1 MREAFL
7 RDLQA
12 GLARRPRA
20 LSPKWFYDAE
30 GSRLFEAITRL
41 PEYYLT
47 RQETAL
53 LASAAPELAADI
65 PAGAVLVEPGSGASE
80 KTRLLLDAAKQLHAY
95 APIDISPSALETA
108 AEALRRDYPNLQ
120 ITPLAADFSAGFR
133 LPKALEGR
141 PRVGFFPGSTLGNFD
156 TDEAVALLRNLRETL
171 GEGGQLILGVDLN
184 RDPGS
189 LLPAYDDAQGV
200 TGRFNLNL
208 LARANRE
215 LGADFDL
222 QGFAHRAVWNPAA
235 GRVEMHLVSLRAQTV
250 TVGGRAYVFTEGEAL
265 RSEISRKFT
274 EAEINDL
281 AAASGWR
288 RERAWRSPPPTL
300 GLFLLAAG

>member
-12 GLARRPRA
+12 GLARRPRT
-20 LSPKWFYDAE
+20 LSPKWLYDAE

-47 RQETAL
+47 RQEAAL
-53 LASAAPELAADI
+53 LASAAPELAAAI
-65 PAGAVLVEPGSGASE
+65 PPGAVLVEPGSGASE
-80 KTRLLLDAAKQLHAY
+80 KTRLLLDAARQLHAY
-95 APIDISPSALETA
+95 APIDISPSALATA
-108 AEALRRDYPNLQ
+108 AEALRRDYPDLQ
-120 ITPLAADFSAGFR
+120 IAPLTADFSAGFR
-133 LPKALEGR
+133 LPESLGDR

-156 TDEAVALLRNLRETL
+156 TDEAVALLRNLREAL

-184 RDPGS
+184 RDPAS

-200 TGRFNLNL
+200 TARFNLNL

-215 LGADFDL
+215 LTADFDL

-235 GRVEMHLVSLRAQTV
+235 GRVEMHLVSLRGQTV
-250 TVGGRAYVFTEGEAL
+250 TVGGRAYVFAEHETL

-274 EAEINDL
+274 EAEVNDL

-288 RERAWRSPPPTL
+288 PERVWRSPPPTL